1 MNSPK
6 FYSLEGALKAQKPLR
21 ERNRSDTGIAS
32 LIKQNSAIEI
42 TAAEIAEHY
51 APPEHRHWRGA
62 QLRPLLESSYGFQS
76 RRRWFHIPSLRHFHL
91 CCGFHIRS

>member
-6 FYSLEGALKAQKPLR
+6 FYPLEGALKAQKPLR

-32 LIKQNSAIEI
+32 LIKQNGAIKI

-51 APPEHRHWRGA
+51 APPEDHHRA
-62 QLRPLLESSYGFQS
+62 
-76 RRRWFHIPSLRHFHL
+76 PS
-91 CCGFHIRS
+91 